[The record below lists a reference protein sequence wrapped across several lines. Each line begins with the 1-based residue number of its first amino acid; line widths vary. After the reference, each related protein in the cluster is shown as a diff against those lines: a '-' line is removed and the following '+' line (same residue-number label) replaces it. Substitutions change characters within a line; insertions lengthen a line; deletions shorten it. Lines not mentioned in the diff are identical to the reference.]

1 MRWFKR
7 LLAVVLV
14 ISVVFSVT
22 ACSDSVKKI
31 SAEEFKLKLQEHS
44 FVVIEADT
52 KTEGILSSY
61 IAYPD
66 ENQKSVTVTYSVF
79 ENEEDA
85 RMSFNTTKHS
95 FEKAKKSGDYT
106 ELIIGDHKFTAKK
119 GSEYVV
125 ITVYCDDMIIKAA
138 GTNEEKVTDAMRILG
153 Y

>member
-14 ISVVFSVT
+14 ISVVFSAT

-31 SAEEFKLKLQEHS
+31 SGEEFKLRLQEHS
-44 FVVIEADT
+44 FVVIEAET

-61 IAYPD
+61 IAYPE
-66 ENQKSVTVTYSVF
+66 ENKKSVTVTYSVF

-95 FEKAKKSGDYT
+95 FEKAKHSGEYT
-106 ELIIGDHKFTAKK
+106 EVTIGSHKFTAKK
-119 GSEYVV
+119 GTDYTVIVV
-125 ITVYCDDMIIKAA
+125 FVEDVLIMAA
-138 GTNEEKVTDAMRILG
+138 GTSEVQVTDAMKYLG
-153 Y
+153 